1 MTDHIT
7 QNLSTELYRYMCQSI
22 VGTEDNV
29 KQIRLMNAIRDDLS
43 IHKNEISI
51 TSGSYGEGLDM
62 RGSDLDVMY
71 VVQNIKVY
79 DVKPR
84 LNPISAYLLMD
95 TDNVKP
101 GFTQLRLD
109 SRCTSYHNCVQL
121 GDKYYLSSSLWKEDI
136 LTKNMDYTIHG
147 PCVSDK
153 DGLYDFAECLHC
165 KSWIS
170 SAVQWITRSTNSWP
184 SNNVK
189 QSIIKHGVLFVPIGT
204 KGSTKEDLEWRISF
218 SISEK
223 MLVHTFTHTQL
234 CCYALIK
241 ILLKDVIA
249 TDSVCK
255 ELLCSYF
262 LKTIIFWISEE
273 LPLSSWT
280 PDKLIPCFMQCFD
293 RLIYCVVY
301 SVCAHYFIPENNMF
315 ENKIE
320 GRARKILLEKLY
332 TLHSYGWRCVLF
344 SDQVSTFCASM
355 QYFSIERNP
364 LYINDVEKT
373 TSSTLLQLANNSF
386 RGVFKIL
393 HSSSFTRQ
401 IQKTVSC
408 ENLSMKYLYT
418 YYMSMM
424 SAVRAQSIQLNNA
437 YSKNKYQYQ
446 QYKFCLSTLL
456 KNIYHDAVSGWLMLA
471 SFFYK
476 TKQYTR
482 AVRIIMDCISKCTS
496 EKLYPYIKMSDI
508 HHRLFK
514 LKSLQKKSIVHL
526 WKYVLVDDIRFEVNS
541 LLIPDE
547 LLLEVD
553 YNPLRIPSSV
563 YSCFLFFLCHYN
575 LNDARQCR
583 DSLQVLQLVTEY
595 NYLNAD
601 MDAKA
606 AAYNLLGVALQTV
619 GETETARQAYLLSA
633 KLHIDPTDNPA
644 VKRLFLL
651 D

>member
-1 MTDHIT
+1 
-7 QNLSTELYRYMCQSI
+7 MCQSI

-29 KQIRLMNAIRDDLS
+29 KQIRLMNAVRDDLS

-62 RGSDLDVMY
+62 RGSDLDIMY
-71 VVQNIKVY
+71 VVRHIKVY

-84 LNPISAYLLMD
+84 LNPNSAYLLMD

-109 SRCTSYHNCVQL
+109 SKCTSYYNCVQL
-121 GDKYYLSSSLWKEDI
+121 ADKYYLSSSLWKKDI
-136 LTKNMDYTIHG
+136 LTKNLDYTIHG

-153 DGLYDFAECLHC
+153 DGLYDYAECLHYQV
-165 KSWIS
+165 S
-170 SAVQWITRSTNSWP
+170 
-184 SNNVK
+184 
-189 QSIIKHGVLFVPIGT
+189 
-204 KGSTKEDLEWRISF
+204 SF
-218 SISEK
+218 S
-223 MLVHTFTHTQL
+223 
-234 CCYALIK
+234 
-241 ILLKDVIA
+241 
-249 TDSVCK
+249 
-255 ELLCSYF
+255 
-262 LKTIIFWISEE
+262 
-273 LPLSSWT
+273 
-280 PDKLIPCFMQCFD
+280 
-293 RLIYCVVY
+293 
-301 SVCAHYFIPENNMF
+301 
-315 ENKIE
+315 
-320 GRARKILLEKLY
+320 
-332 TLHSYGWRCVLF
+332 
-344 SDQVSTFCASM
+344 ASM
-355 QYFSIERNP
+355 QYFNMERNL

-393 HSSSFTRQ
+393 HSSSFIRG
-401 IQKTVSC
+401 IQKTDSC
-408 ENLSMKYLYT
+408 EKSSIKYVYT

-424 SAVRAQSIQLNNA
+424 SAVRAQSIPLNSA
-437 YSKNKYQYQ
+437 YSNNKYQYR
-446 QYKFCLSTLL
+446 QYKSCLCTLL
-456 KNIYHDAVSGWLMLA
+456 KNIHHDAVSEWLMLA

-482 AVRIIMDCISKCTS
+482 AVRIIMDCISKCTF

-547 LLLEVD
+547 LLIEVD
-553 YNPLRIPSSV
+553 YYPLRIPSSV
-563 YSCFLFFLCHYN
+563 YACFLCFLCHYH

-583 DSLQVLQLVTEY
+583 DTLQGLQLVIEC

-601 MDAKA
+601 LDAKA

-619 GETETARQAYLLSA
+619 GETETARQAYLQSA
-633 KLHIDPTDNPA
+633 ELHIDPTDNPA
-644 VKRLFLL
+644 RKRVFLL
-651 D
+651 E